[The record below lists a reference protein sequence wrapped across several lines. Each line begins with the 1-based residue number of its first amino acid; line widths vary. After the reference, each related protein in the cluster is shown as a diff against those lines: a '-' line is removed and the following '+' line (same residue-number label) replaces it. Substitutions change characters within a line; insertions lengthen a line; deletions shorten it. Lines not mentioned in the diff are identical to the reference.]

1 MPDFRLF
8 DPVGDAV
15 LGVTGMQGS
24 TGIGAGGVT
33 GIQGL
38 TGIGAGGGGSGF
50 FTDGTGIN
58 AAIGKGTVTP
68 IATGANAFAQG
79 DGSLANANHSFASGN
94 KVEVTGSHS
103 AGFGAYQYVAG
114 QYSLSAGYYNY
125 ANGNNQLAVG
135 FLNNLYDQ
143 YSSAAIGNNN
153 TIQPTGGGQFNFALG
168 GDNTIDGGAGA
179 YETQACLAVGY
190 SHSISYCQGS
200 SVFGI
205 NNESAGNS
213 GFGAFDRGNHNAVFG
228 TDNSAFGAQGFI
240 AGGQLSAIDPNKA
253 GGTGTQKAI
262 ECFIHGTGV
271 RIGRDYQKTWG
282 SNKADCTNSKIV
294 RYIQTIDAT
303 TTTLLTLNIDNGRAY
318 SMRLQ
323 GAVREQVIPSTGVN
337 NSAAWDMSGILIYG
351 DSTDPRVVV
360 GGGPTAPTNSAGA
373 ASAAR
378 ISIIPDGVTRNC
390 LVQVTGVAATDY
402 RWCVTLEFT
411 EVTL

>member
-1 MPDFRLF
+1 MADFRLF

-15 LGVTGMQGS
+15 LGVTGLS
-24 TGIGAGGVT
+24 GIT
-33 GIQGL
+33 GIQGV

-68 IATGANAFAQG
+68 IATGTNAFAQG
-79 DGSLANANHSFASGN
+79 DGSFANANHSFASGN
-94 KVEVTGSHS
+94 KVQVTGSHS
-103 AGFGAYQYVAG
+103 AGFGGNQYVAG

-190 SHSISYCQGS
+190 SHTIAYSQGS

-205 NNESAGNS
+205 NNESTGNS

-282 SNKADCTNSKIV
+282 SNKADATNSKIV
-294 RYIQTIDAT
+294 RYIQTVNDT

-323 GAVREQVIPSTGVN
+323 GVVRQSGLGGIN
-337 NSAAWDMSGILIYG
+337 NSAAWDMPGILIYG
-351 DSTDPRVVV
+351 DNIDPRIVI
-360 GGGPTAPTNSAGA
+360 GGGDTAPTNSAGV
-373 ASAAR
+373 ASGAR
-378 ISIIPDGVTRNC
+378 IRIIPDGITRNC
-390 LVQVTGVAATDY
+390 LVQVTGIAATDY

-411 EVTL
+411 EVAL